1 MFGGSTAHSLEN
13 ENKESE
19 ENAIVADQKSK
30 TKQETSDFDEGYK
43 DIDFENEEIPDDDI
57 DAEPKEKIIN
67 KNKNEDSNSEVSR

>member
-1 MFGGSTAHSLEN
+1 VEN

-57 DAEPKEKIIN
+57 DAEPKEKI
-67 KNKNEDSNSEVSR
+67 E